1 MMLDDTCYSLGF
13 DEYDNAFAA
22 QCLLN
27 SIPIQAF
34 IRSLLFSDAKRV
46 INKDLLMRI
55 DLLKAAQHLKGKD
68 IGLNESIWNR
78 FISFLKLN
86 AIPKQH
92 SLF

>member
-1 MMLDDTCYSLGF
+1 
-13 DEYDNAFAA
+13 
-22 QCLLN
+22 
-27 SIPIQAF
+27 
-34 IRSLLFSDAKRV
+34 
-46 INKDLLMRI
+46 MRI